1 MSKLKWRPLAALV
14 AILVLCL
21 PVGGAM
27 SGSTIIQEIELFN
40 VTATAAATDTAE
52 FASRWFNVQGA
63 NRVLFR
69 AFSSTAAFSLTS
81 ADSDY
86 VDSVQTFSVLF
97 SDSVLFMAVDSLG
110 TIVTARSTIP
120 RTAGVH
126 GEPFPMCAD
135 SVMLTNAA
143 KFDTLLKQVG
153 LNISLVNRPLRA
165 PGNGSGTFAMSTPLV
180 PTAFTAYG
188 DGGFGPKYM
197 RVRWVAL
204 RRNTPNGGQST
215 TGERAIGLKS
225 MRMWAYVIHT
235 NK

>member
-81 ADSDY
+81 
-86 VDSVQTFSVLF
+86 
-97 SDSVLFMAVDSLG
+97 
-110 TIVTARSTIP
+110 
-120 RTAGVH
+120 
-126 GEPFPMCAD
+126 AD